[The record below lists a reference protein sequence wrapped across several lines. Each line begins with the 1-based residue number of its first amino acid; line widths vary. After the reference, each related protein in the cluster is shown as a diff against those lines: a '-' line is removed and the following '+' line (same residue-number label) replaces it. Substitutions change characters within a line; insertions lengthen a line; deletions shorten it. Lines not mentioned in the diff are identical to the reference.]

1 MADRRP
7 KRPEMAD
14 RPRLSI
20 AISNEDPSW
29 AKLAPKAARLLRRA
43 ARDALS
49 QAKKDGWKGSRV
61 GHEISFVL
69 TDDKRM
75 RALNRA
81 YRGKDKPTN
90 VLSFAALDV
99 DRPKSGMPWLLGD
112 VVLASGV
119 IAREAKA
126 QRKSPEDHLSHLA
139 VHGVLHLL
147 GYDHEQDRD
156 AAAMEALEI
165 AALAKMG
172 IANPYEL
179 HR

>member
-1 MADRRP
+1 MPA
-7 KRPEMAD
+7 

-20 AISNEDPSW
+20 AISTEDSIW
-29 AKLAPKAARLLRRA
+29 AKLAPDAARVLRRA
-43 ARDALS
+43 ARDALAE
-49 QAKKDGWKGSRV
+49 AKADGWKGSRI

-90 VLSFAALDV
+90 VLSFAALDA
-99 DRPKSGMPWLLGD
+99 DRPKTGMPWLLGD

-126 QRKSPEDHLSHLA
+126 QRKSVPHHLSHLA

-147 GYDHEQDRD
+147 GYDHEQESD
-156 AAAMEALEI
+156 AEAMEALEI
-165 AALAKMG
+165 AALAGMG

-179 HR
+179 RR

>member
-1 MADRRP
+1 
-7 KRPEMAD
+7 MAD

-20 AISNEDPSW
+20 AISIEDPSW
-29 AKLAPKAARLLRRA
+29 SKLAPDAARVLRRA
-43 ARDALS
+43 ARDALA
-49 QAKKDGWKGSRV
+49 QAKDDGWKGSRV

-75 RALNRA
+75 RALNRT

-90 VLSFAALDV
+90 VLSFAALDT
-99 DRPKSGMPWLLGD
+99 DRPKSAMPWLLGD
-112 VVLASGV
+112 VVFASGV

-126 QRKSPEDHLSHLA
+126 QRKSLDHHLSHLA

-147 GYDHEQDRD
+147 GYDHEQETD
-156 AAAMEALEI
+156 AEAMEALEI
-165 AALAKMG
+165 AALAGMG

-179 HR
+179 RR

>member
-1 MADRRP
+1 M
-7 KRPEMAD
+7 PE

-20 AISNEDPSW
+20 AISIEDPSW
-29 AKLAPKAARLLRRA
+29 AKLAPDSARVLRRA
-43 ARDALS
+43 ARDALA

-69 TDDKRM
+69 ADDKRM

-90 VLSFAALDV
+90 VLSFAALDAA
-99 DRPKSGMPWLLGD
+99 RPKPGTPWLLGD

-126 QRKSPEDHLSHLA
+126 QRKDLAHHLTHLA

-156 AAAMEALEI
+156 AEAMEALEI
-165 AALAKMG
+165 AALARMG

>member
-1 MADRRP
+1 
-7 KRPEMAD
+7 MAD

-20 AISNEDPSW
+20 AISVEDPSW
-29 AKLAPKAARLLRRA
+29 SRLAPDAARLLRRA
-43 ARDALS
+43 ARDALAH
-49 QAKKDGWKGSRV
+49 AKAAGWKGSRV

-75 RALNRA
+75 RALNRG

-90 VLSFAALDV
+90 VLSFAALDAA
-99 DRPKSGMPWLLGD
+99 RPKPGMPWLLGD
-112 VVLASGV
+112 VVLTSGV

-126 QRKSPEDHLSHLA
+126 QRKSLTHHLSHLA

-147 GYDHEQDRD
+147 GYDHEQGRD
-156 AAAMEALEI
+156 AEAMEALEI
-165 AALAKMG
+165 AALAAMG

-179 HR
+179 RR

>member
-1 MADRRP
+1 MV
-7 KRPEMAD
+7 D

-20 AISNEDPSW
+20 AISVEDPSW
-29 AKLAPKAARLLRRA
+29 SKLAPDAARLLRRA
-43 ARDALS
+43 ARDALAE
-49 QAKKDGWKGSRV
+49 AKADSWKGSHV

-75 RALNRA
+75 RALNRT

-90 VLSFAALDV
+90 VLSFAALDA
-99 DRPKSGMPWLLGD
+99 DRPKAGMPWLLGD
-112 VVLASGV
+112 VILAAGV

-126 QRKSPEDHLSHLA
+126 QRKKLDHHLSHLA

-147 GYDHEQDRD
+147 GYDHEEDEE
-156 AAAMEALEI
+156 AEAMEALEI
-165 AALAKMG
+165 AALAGMG

-179 HR
+179 RR

>member
-1 MADRRP
+1 
-7 KRPEMAD
+7 MAD

-20 AISNEDPSW
+20 AISIEDPSW
-29 AKLAPKAARLLRRA
+29 AKLAPDSARVLRRA
-43 ARDALS
+43 ARDALA
-49 QAKKDGWKGSRV
+49 QAKADGWKGSRV
-61 GHEISFVL
+61 GHEISFVM

-81 YRGKDKPTN
+81 YRHKDKPTN
-90 VLSFAALDV
+90 VLSFAALDAAKRDAAKRDAGV
-99 DRPKSGMPWLLGD
+99 PKPGVPWLLGD
-112 VVLASGV
+112 VVFASGV

-126 QRKSPEDHLSHLA
+126 QRKSLAHHLTHLA

-156 AAAMEALEI
+156 AEAMEALEI
-165 AALAKMG
+165 AALARMG

>member
-1 MADRRP
+1 
-7 KRPEMAD
+7 MAD
-14 RPRLSI
+14 RPRLSV
-20 AISNEDPSW
+20 AISIEDASW
-29 AKLAPKAARLLRRA
+29 SKLAPDAARVLRRA
-43 ARDALS
+43 ARDALA
-49 QAKKDGWKGSRV
+49 QAKRDGWKGSRV

-75 RALNRA
+75 RGLNRS

-90 VLSFAALDV
+90 VLSFAALDA
-99 DRPKSGMPWLLGD
+99 DAPGAAAPEPGMPWLLGD

-126 QRKSPEDHLSHLA
+126 QRKSVAHHLTHLA

-156 AAAMEALEI
+156 AEAMEALEI
-165 AALAKMG
+165 AALARMG

-179 HR
+179 PR

>member
-1 MADRRP
+1 MADRP
-7 KRPEMAD
+7 PERLKMAD

-20 AISNEDPSW
+20 AVAIEDPSW
-29 AKLAPKAARLLRRA
+29 DKLAPDTARLLRRA
-43 ARDALS
+43 ARDALA
-49 QAKKDGWKGSRV
+49 QARKDGWKGSRI

-81 YRGKDKPTN
+81 YRGKNKPTN
-90 VLSFAALDV
+90 VLSFAALDP
-99 DRPKSGMPWLLGD
+99 DRPKAGMPWLLGD
-112 VVLASGV
+112 VVLTSGV
-119 IAREAKA
+119 VAREAKA
-126 QRKSPEDHLSHLA
+126 QRKSLADHLSHLA

-156 AAAMEALEI
+156 AEAMEALEI
-165 AALAKMG
+165 AALAGMG

-179 HR
+179 PR

>member
-1 MADRRP
+1 MADR
-7 KRPEMAD
+7 A
-14 RPRLSI
+14 RLSI
-20 AISNEDPSW
+20 AISIEDSGW
-29 AKLAPKAARLLRRA
+29 ARLAPDAARVLRRA
-43 ARDALS
+43 ARDALA
-49 QAKKDGWKGSRV
+49 QARADGWKGSRI

-75 RALNRA
+75 RTLNRA

-90 VLSFAALDV
+90 VLSFAALDAP
-99 DRPKSGMPWLLGD
+99 RPKPGMPWLLGD

-126 QRKSPEDHLSHLA
+126 QRKSIRHHLSHLA

-147 GYDHEQDRD
+147 GYDHERDRD
-156 AAAMEALEI
+156 AEAMEALEV
-165 AALAKMG
+165 AALAAMG

-179 HR
+179 RR

>member
-1 MADRRP
+1 
-7 KRPEMAD
+7 MAD

-20 AISNEDPSW
+20 AISIEDPSW
-29 AKLAPKAARLLRRA
+29 SKLAPDAARVLRRA
-43 ARDALS
+43 ARDALA
-49 QAKKDGWKGSRV
+49 QAKDDGWKGSRV

-75 RALNRA
+75 RALNRT

-90 VLSFAALDV
+90 VLSFAALDT
-99 DRPKSGMPWLLGD
+99 DRPMSAMPWLLGD

-126 QRKSPEDHLSHLA
+126 RRKSLDHHLSHLA

-147 GYDHEQDRD
+147 GYDHEQETD
-156 AAAMEALEI
+156 AEAMEALEI
-165 AALAKMG
+165 AALAGMG

-179 HR
+179 RR

>member
-1 MADRRP
+1 
-7 KRPEMAD
+7 MAD

-20 AISNEDPSW
+20 AIAIEDPGW
-29 AKLAPKAARLLRRA
+29 ARLAPGAARVLRRA
-43 ARDALS
+43 ARDALA
-49 QAKKDGWKGSRV
+49 QAKAGGWKGSRI

-75 RALNRA
+75 RALNRM

-90 VLSFAALDV
+90 VLSFAALDGA
-99 DRPKSGMPWLLGD
+99 RPKPGMPWLLGD

-126 QRKSPEDHLSHLA
+126 QRKAIRHHLSHLA

-147 GYDHEQDRD
+147 GYDHECDRD
-156 AAAMEALEI
+156 AEAMEALEI
-165 AALAKMG
+165 AALSAMG

-179 HR
+179 RR

>member
-1 MADRRP
+1 
-7 KRPEMAD
+7 MAD

-20 AISNEDPSW
+20 AISVEDPSW
-29 AKLAPKAARLLRRA
+29 NKLAPEAARLLRRA
-43 ARDALS
+43 ARDAL
-49 QAKKDGWKGSRV
+49 AEARGDGWKGSRV

-69 TDDKRM
+69 TDDRRM

-90 VLSFAALDV
+90 VLSFAALDAV
-99 DRPKSGMPWLLGD
+99 EAGGRAPKTSMPWLLGD

-126 QRKSPEDHLSHLA
+126 QRKKIEHHLLHLA

-147 GYDHEQDRD
+147 GYDHERQED
-156 AAAMEALEI
+156 AEAMEALEV
-165 AALAKMG
+165 AALADMG

-179 HR
+179 RR

>member
-1 MADRRP
+1 M
-7 KRPEMAD
+7 
-14 RPRLSI
+14 
-20 AISNEDPSW
+20 
-29 AKLAPKAARLLRRA
+29 LRRA
-43 ARDALS
+43 ARDALA
-49 QAKKDGWKGSRV
+49 QAKADGWRGSRV

-90 VLSFAALDV
+90 VLSFAALDG
-99 DRPKSGMPWLLGD
+99 DQPKAGMPWLLGD

-119 IAREAKA
+119 IARESKTQAK
-126 QRKSPEDHLSHLA
+126 SLEHHLTHLA

-147 GYDHEQDRD
+147 GYDHERDRD
-156 AAAMEALEI
+156 AETMEALEI
-165 AALAKMG
+165 AALAAMG

-179 HR
+179 RR

>member
-1 MADRRP
+1 
-7 KRPEMAD
+7 MAD

-20 AISNEDPSW
+20 AISVEDPEW
-29 AKLAPKAARLLRRA
+29 TKLAPEAARLLRRA
-43 ARDALS
+43 ARDALA
-49 QAKKDGWKGSRV
+49 QAKANGWKGSRV

-81 YRGKDKPTN
+81 YRAKDKPTN
-90 VLSFAALDV
+90 VLSFAALDSEI
-99 DRPKSGMPWLLGD
+99 PKPVMPWLLGD

-126 QRKSPEDHLSHLA
+126 QHKSIKHHLTHLA

-147 GYDHEQDRD
+147 GYDHEQNRD
-156 AAAMEALEI
+156 AEAMEALEI
-165 AALAKMG
+165 AALANMG

-179 HR
+179 RR

>member
-1 MADRRP
+1 
-7 KRPEMAD
+7 MAD

-20 AISNEDPSW
+20 AISVEDPHW
-29 AKLAPKAARLLRRA
+29 AKLAPNAERVLRRA
-43 ARDALS
+43 ARDALA
-49 QAKKDGWKGSRV
+49 QAKADGWRGSRV

-69 TDDKRM
+69 TDDRRL

-90 VLSFAALDV
+90 VLSFAALDD
-99 DRPKSGMPWLLGD
+99 DRPKPGMPWLLGD

-126 QRKSPEDHLSHLA
+126 QGKNLAHHLTHLA

-147 GYDHEQDRD
+147 GYDHEQNQD
-156 AAAMEALEI
+156 AEAMEALEI
-165 AALAKMG
+165 AALAGMG

-179 HR
+179 RR

>member
-1 MADRRP
+1 MLL
-7 KRPEMAD
+7 MAD

-20 AISNEDPSW
+20 AISVEDQNW
-29 AKLAPKAARLLRRA
+29 AKLAPDAARLLRRA
-43 ARDALS
+43 ARDALAE
-49 QAKKDGWKGSRV
+49 AKSDGWKGSRV

-75 RALNRA
+75 RRLNRT

-90 VLSFAALDV
+90 VLSFAALDGA
-99 DRPKSGMPWLLGD
+99 RPKLGMPWLLGD
-112 VVLASGV
+112 VVLTSGV

-126 QRKSPEDHLSHLA
+126 QCKSVQHHLSHLA

-156 AAAMEALEI
+156 AEAMEALEI
-165 AALAKMG
+165 AALAGMG

-179 HR
+179 GR

>member
-1 MADRRP
+1 
-7 KRPEMAD
+7 MAD

-20 AISNEDPSW
+20 AISIEDESW
-29 AKLAPKAARLLRRA
+29 AKLAPDAARVLRRA
-43 ARDALS
+43 ARDALA
-49 QAKKDGWKGSRV
+49 QAGKDGWKGSRI

-90 VLSFAALDV
+90 VLSFAALDAAKHGSMG
-99 DRPKSGMPWLLGD
+99 PKAGMPWLLGD
-112 VVLASGV
+112 VILASGV
-119 IAREAKA
+119 IAREARA
-126 QRKSPEDHLSHLA
+126 QRKDLAHHLTHLA

-147 GYDHEQDRD
+147 GYDHEDNRE
-156 AAAMEALEI
+156 AETMEALEI
-165 AALAKMG
+165 AALARMG

>member
-1 MADRRP
+1 
-7 KRPEMAD
+7 MAD

-20 AISNEDPSW
+20 TISVEDPGW
-29 AKLAPKAARLLRRA
+29 AKLAPDAARALRRA
-43 ARDALS
+43 ARDAL
-49 QAKKDGWKGSRV
+49 AEAREDGWRGSRV

-75 RALNRA
+75 RALNRS

-90 VLSFAALDV
+90 VLSFAALDAE
-99 DRPKSGMPWLLGD
+99 RPKPGMPWLLGD

-126 QRKSPEDHLSHLA
+126 QRKSLKDHLSHLA

-147 GYDHEQDRD
+147 GYDHEQDSD
-156 AAAMEALEI
+156 AEAMEALEI
-165 AALAKMG
+165 AALAGMG

-179 HR
+179 RR

>member
-1 MADRRP
+1 MLL
-7 KRPEMAD
+7 MAD

-20 AISNEDPSW
+20 AISVEDQSW
-29 AKLAPKAARLLRRA
+29 AKLAPDAARLLRRA
-43 ARDALS
+43 ARDALAE
-49 QAKKDGWKGSRV
+49 AKSDGWKGSRV

-75 RALNRA
+75 RNLNRA

-90 VLSFAALDV
+90 VLSFAALDGAQSGSK
-99 DRPKSGMPWLLGD
+99 RPKPGMPWLLGD
-112 VVLASGV
+112 VVLTSGV

-126 QRKSPEDHLSHLA
+126 QRKSVQHHLSHLA

-156 AAAMEALEI
+156 AEAMEALEI
-165 AALAKMG
+165 AALAGMG

-179 HR
+179 RR